1 MSFTI
6 PTPKTSKETAK
17 KTIKMIFRFFIVL
30 KIAIKRDLRPL
41 NALLINFV
49 RLGEVFY
56 FALDFG
62 VF

>member
-1 MSFTI
+1 LEQ
-6 PTPKTSKETAK
+6 PKTQRKCGLK
-17 KTIKMIFRFFIVL
+17 PIKTISHVFCAME
-30 KIAIKRDLRPL
+30 IAIKRDLRPL

-56 FALDFG
+56 FSLDFD

>member
-1 MSFTI
+1 M
-6 PTPKTSKETAK
+6 E
-17 KTIKMIFRFFIVL
+17 
-30 KIAIKRDLRPL
+30 IAIKRDLRPL

-56 FALDFG
+56 FSLDFD

>member
-1 MSFTI
+1 M
-6 PTPKTSKETAK
+6 KLGTAK
-17 KTIKMIFRFFIVL
+17 NTKKMRFKTNKTISHVFYAME
-30 KIAIKRDLRPL
+30 IAIKRDLRPL

-56 FALDFG
+56 FSLDFD